1 MKLGNM
7 KVKRRYSLIWLLV
20 DLFSVAALLYIGL
33 IVYTCA
39 ADIEELNKLNRTDTS
54 LSFLRWE
61 PLLLWIVLGAAV
73 WIVSL
78 LLIFLPRKKPKR
90 LYVNEKNAVKFCNTL
105 DTAIAC
111 VRLILLHALSEGCY
125 LHMSAILQRFSPDLV
140 QLLCDAGIIALI
152 IWFTWIRLRGI
163 SESARA
169 EEEEKEKR
177 QITMD

>member
-39 ADIEELNKLNRTDTS
+39 SDIEELNRLNRTDTS

-61 PLLLWIVLGAAV
+61 PLLLWVILGAVV

-90 LYVNEKNAVKFCNTL
+90 LYVNEKNAVKLCNAL

-111 VRLILLHALSEGCY
+111 VRLMLLHALSEGCY
-125 LHMSAILQRFSPDLV
+125 LHMSAILRRFSLDLV

-152 IWFTWIRLRGI
+152 LWFTWIRLRGI

-169 EEEEKEKR
+169 EDEEKEER
-177 QITMD
+177 RITMD